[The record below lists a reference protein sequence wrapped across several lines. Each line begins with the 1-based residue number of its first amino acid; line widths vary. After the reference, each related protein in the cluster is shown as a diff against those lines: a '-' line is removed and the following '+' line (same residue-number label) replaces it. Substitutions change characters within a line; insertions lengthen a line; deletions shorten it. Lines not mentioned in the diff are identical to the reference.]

1 MSSNLFEKAFV
12 HVLREAPE
20 PVQPEAGSELSDSDA
35 MAQTLDKGTNPADFD
50 ADAGAAAA
58 HMAATSKMQAGMEA
72 ELESWIDTLDQF
84 AKFLNATTPDSVQQ
98 KLKKAIP
105 DTLFDKIK
113 TAEAKKIARVA
124 MEVSS
129 LNEMLRGYSATA
141 NNPNLRGV

>member
-20 PVQPEAGSELSDSDA
+20 PVEADPTAGISDSDA

-50 ADAGAAAA
+50 ADTGAAAD
-58 HMAATSKMQAGMEA
+58 HMAAASKMQASMVA
-72 ELESWIDTLDQF
+72 ELDSWIAQLDQF
-84 AKFLNATTPDSVQQ
+84 SKFLNATTPDSVQQ

-105 DTLFDKIK
+105 NTLFDKIRV
-113 TAEAKKIARVA
+113 AEAKKIARVA

-129 LNEMLRGYSATA
+129 LNEMLKGYSATS
-141 NNPNLRGV
+141 NNATYRGV